1 MFSRLSMHMSNLIAT
16 STLSAV
22 HAPLTSQIVLA
33 IGRSPRWFGFS
44 SRPSQL
50 FLFPL
55 VAIYL

>member
-1 MFSRLSMHMSNLIAT
+1 MIPLFSIKAT
-16 STLSAV
+16 SQS
-22 HAPLTSQIVLA
+22 VLA

-50 FLFPL
+50 FLSPL

>member
-1 MFSRLSMHMSNLIAT
+1 MIA
-16 STLSAV
+16 L
-22 HAPLTSQIVLA
+22 LTVKTASQSVLA